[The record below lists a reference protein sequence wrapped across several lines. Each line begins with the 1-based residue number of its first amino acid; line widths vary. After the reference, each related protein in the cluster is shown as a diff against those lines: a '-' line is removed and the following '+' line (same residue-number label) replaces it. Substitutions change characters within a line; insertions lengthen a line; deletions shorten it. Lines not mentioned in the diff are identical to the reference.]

1 MGDRMMTKPYTGT
14 GGTMAPRGLL
24 TTVGVTALGLGV
36 LIGGSTGTPFAFAQ
50 ESTPSAQTPAQTQAQ
65 QTNDWEAQKAQDYD
79 DFISSLATELGD
91 DKAAVD
97 TAIRTALKQQV
108 DAKQAA
114 GELSVE
120 QSAAIKAVI
129 DVSQAPLFAG
139 LAGHGEMHGFDGHG
153 GFEGRG
159 PRGDDD
165 HGGKMPGGMRPP
177 AQPGDEQGEDQGA
190 DQATDQSAP
199 LPAAPSVDVTIL

>member
-1 MGDRMMTKPYTGT
+1 
-14 GGTMAPRGLL
+14 MAPRGLL

-50 ESTPSAQTPAQTQAQ
+50 ESTPSSQTPAQSQ
-65 QTNDWEAQKAQDYD
+65 QQQKDDWEAKQAQDYD
-79 DFISSLATELGD
+79 DFITSLATELGD

-108 DAKQAA
+108 DAKQSA

-120 QSAAIKAVI
+120 QAAAIKAVI

-139 LAGHGEMHGFDGHG
+139 MGGPGGMHGFEGRGDFGEHG

-159 PRGDDD
+159 PRGGDD
-165 HGGKMPGGMRPP
+165 HDGKMPGGMRPP
-177 AQPGDEQGEDQGA
+177 AQPGDEQGEDQDA

-199 LPAAPSVDVTIL
+199 LPAAPSVDITVL